1 MTITPHTRCV
11 GNANPVRGGPICP
24 VRDTCGRHQ
33 AMEAR
38 GILLVD
44 VRALLC
50 NSPDFRYRTEGQALP
65 SPKCDDVE
73 AVESV
78 RSDTEAADE

>member
-1 MTITPHTRCV
+1 MTITPHTRRV

-24 VRDTCGRHQ
+24 VRKDCGRYQ
-33 AMEAR
+33 ALEAR

-50 NSPDFRYRTEGQALP
+50 TSPDFRYRTAAQALP
-65 SPKCDDVE
+65 SPKCEDGD
-73 AVESV
+73 ASASV
-78 RSDTEAADE
+78 RLDTEGA

>member
-1 MTITPHTRCV
+1 MTITPHTFCSKRLPHP
-11 GNANPVRGGPICP
+11 GRGAICP
-24 VRDTCGRHQ
+24 VRDGCGRHQ

-78 RSDTEAADE
+78 RLDTEAADE

>member
-1 MTITPHTRCV
+1 MTVTPHTRCV
-11 GNANPVRGGPICP
+11 GRRDLRPGGAICP
-24 VRDTCGRHQ
+24 VRDGCGRYQ
-33 AMEAR
+33 ALEAR